1 MPEARGHCTLRG
13 AHAVIHPL
21 LVSSPIGDTNSS
33 RVFAIRIL
41 ADVKT
46 GCAQATRGPS
56 VRTVSRDPR
65 LPKACA
71 WRAVLHYHSS
81 GLSLIN
87 LRFNGHSTLTSLRH
101 PRRERRR

>member
-21 LVSSPIGDTNSS
+21 LVSSPIEDTNSS

-41 ADVKT
+41 ANVKT
-46 GCAQATRGPS
+46 ECTSDRRASA
-56 VRTVSRDPR
+56 RTLSRDPR